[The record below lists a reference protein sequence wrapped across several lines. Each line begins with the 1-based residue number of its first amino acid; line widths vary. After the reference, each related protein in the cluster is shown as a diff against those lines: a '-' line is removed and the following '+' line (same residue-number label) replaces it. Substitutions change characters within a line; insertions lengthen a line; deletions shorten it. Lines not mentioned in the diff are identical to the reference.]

1 MNNDNRDVEALVR
14 LFRYA
19 EAEANR
25 LGLSDSAQLVQI
37 PAVACMREARDKFG
51 LEVDV
56 NWNGHTAKTVQH

>member
-1 MNNDNRDVEALVR
+1 MKNDDRDVEALVR

-51 LEVDV
+51 VNVNL
-56 NWNGHTAKTVQH
+56 NWNGTSAKTVQH